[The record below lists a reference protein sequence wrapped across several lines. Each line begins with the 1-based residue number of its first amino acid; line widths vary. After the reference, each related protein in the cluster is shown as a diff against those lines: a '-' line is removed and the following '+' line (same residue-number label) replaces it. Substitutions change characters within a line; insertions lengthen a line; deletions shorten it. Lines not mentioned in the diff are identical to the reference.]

1 MTLLERYCAWSI
13 EELNDE
19 TGLYTEEKL
28 MVALD
33 NIVTSKMGEKEI
45 IKSFIQVSLELTS
58 QVEPRWQEIAA
69 KLYVKNLYE
78 EVRVN
83 RGLEEGANPYD
94 NFYGFIEELT
104 DKGLYGKYILDN
116 YSKEDIEELEKE
128 IKRERDFLFT
138 YSGINLLAKRY
149 LVQDFNRLPLEL
161 PQQMFMGIAMH
172 LAIPENKEKRL
183 YWAKRFY
190 DVLSSIKATM
200 ATPTMSNARKPF
212 YQLSSCFIDTV
223 DDSLAGIYK
232 SLDNFSKVS
241 KFGGGMGIYMGKV
254 RALGSAI
261 RGFKGASGGIIPW
274 IKLFNDTAIAVDQLG
289 VRNGSV
295 AIWLDAWH
303 KDLPE
308 FLQIRTNNGDDRK
321 KAHDIFPGLC
331 YPDLFWK
338 LAENDIDA
346 NWYMMCPHEIKTVKG
361 YSLEDFYG
369 EEWEKKYYEC
379 VEDDRIEKRV
389 MSVKDIVRLII
400 KSAAETGTPFAF
412 YRDTV
417 NKFNPN
423 KHKGMIYSSNLCTEI
438 MQNMSAMEIEQTEI
452 KDENGDVVVI
462 EKTKPGDFV
471 VCNLS
476 SVVLGNVDVTSDE
489 EVEYVVETQIRAMDN
504 VIDLNYYSVPFAE
517 ITNKKYRAVGLGTS
531 GYHHMLVNNKIVWDS
546 EEHLNFVDKVY
557 ERINFYA
564 IKASLNIAK
573 EKGSYPLFE
582 GSDWSNGDYFE
593 LREYNSPQWKELK
606 EEIAK
611 YGMRNGYL
619 FAVAPN
625 GSTATLAGT
634 SEGVDPVMNRF
645 WLEEKKGSITPKVAP
660 GLCQENFWYYVSA
673 YNVNQEFT
681 VRANGVRQRH
691 IDQGQSFNLYI
702 TTDYTMRQIMNLY
715 ISACKNGVKSIYYV
729 RSKSLS
735 VDECESCSA

>member
-1 MTLLERYCAWSI
+1 MTLLEKYCAWSI

-94 NFYGFIEELT
+94 NFYGFIKELN

-172 LAIPENKEKRL
+172 LAIPEKKEKRL

-308 FLQIRTNNGDDRK
+308 FLQIKTNNGDDRK